1 MRFWSKYFI
10 QGQLISKL
18 TASQST
24 LTINDTSIT
33 KFERSKLINRVFGSS
48 IKNTFK
54 TINFNIKDDN
64 GLYGCSIVH
73 NGYEKNFSCAHKR
86 ELYLDHENN
95 KLKGVDHILKKSD
108 GIPIKYEFRFYLNPE
123 LAAVKTMSGNSVLI
137 QVSKNKSLIF
147 TIKEENVD

>member
-1 MRFWSKYFI
+1 MDGTKVITNCGFGVNISSKAE
-10 QGQLISKL
+10 LISKL

-73 NGYEKNFSCAHKR
+73 NGYEK
-86 ELYLDHENN
+86 
-95 KLKGVDHILKKSD
+95 I
-108 GIPIKYEFRFYLNPE
+108 
-123 LAAVKTMSGNSVLI
+123 SV
-137 QVSKNKSLIF
+137 VS
-147 TIKEENVD
+147 